1 MVIQP
6 GAFQSSVVFIPAFAV
21 NLFGVTSSK
30 ASFMLLPVVLA
41 SAIGSP
47 VSGKMLDKLGSRVI
61 VIAGLLAA
69 ALAIF
74 SLSMT
79 RTSIIHFYTTGA
91 LLGLGVSM
99 LMGPPLR
106 YIMLNEVP
114 PQERALTQGLLTV
127 FIAIGPIAGSAI
139 ISVIIASG
147 TNMIQGYRTAFFSL
161 SLLMIFVM
169 LFSFYL
175 KNRQME
181 LDTIQN
187 SELSIK
193 AE

>member
-1 MVIQP
+1 MI
-6 GAFQSSVVFIPAFAV
+6 
-21 NLFGVTSSK
+21 
-30 ASFMLLPVVLA
+30 
-41 SAIGSP
+41 
-47 VSGKMLDKLGSRVI
+47 VI
-61 VIAGLLAA
+61 VGLLTAA
-69 ALAIF
+69 IAIF

-91 LLGLGVSM
+91 LLGLGISM

-127 FIAIGPIAGSAI
+127 FIAIGQIAGAAI

-147 TNMIQGYRTAFFSL
+147 TNLIQGYRTAFFSL
-161 SLLMIFVM
+161 SIMIIFV
-169 LFSFYL
+169 LSFSFLL

-181 LDTIQN
+181 LDTIHD
-187 SELSIK
+187 SEIRMN
-193 AE
+193 EE